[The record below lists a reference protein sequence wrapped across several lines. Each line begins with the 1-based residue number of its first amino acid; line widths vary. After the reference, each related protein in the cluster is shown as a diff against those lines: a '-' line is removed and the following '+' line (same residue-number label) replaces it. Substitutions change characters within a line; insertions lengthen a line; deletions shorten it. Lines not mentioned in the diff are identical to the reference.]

1 MSSFAISRSR
11 VIDAP
16 AETLF
21 PLVDDF
27 HRWTAWSPWEGAGPQ
42 LERTYSGP
50 TAGVGARY
58 SWRGD
63 RKAGTGS
70 MEITESVPHTRIG
83 LTVEFTK
90 PFKAVNPTTFTF
102 DAAGG
107 GSTRVTWTMT
117 GQNRGLWSLVARI
130 VPMDKLVGEDFEKG
144 LEQLAAAAT
153 RGWSGRP
160 GAAAGDATDETG
172 REEHA

>member
-11 VIDAP
+11 VVDAP

-21 PLVDDF
+21 PFVDDF
-27 HRWTAWSPWEGAGPQ
+27 HRWTAWSPFEGVGPQ

-58 SWRGD
+58 AWRGD
-63 RKAGTGS
+63 RKAGAGS
-70 MEITESVPHTRIG
+70 MEITESDPHTRIG
-83 LTVEFTK
+83 LTVEFIK
-90 PFKAVNPTTFTF
+90 PFKAVNHTTFTF
-102 DAAGG
+102 DAAGA

-117 GQNRGLWSLVARI
+117 GRNRGLWALLARI
-130 VPMDKLVGEDFEKG
+130 VPMDRILGGDFEKG
-144 LEQLAAAAT
+144 LEQLAVAAT
-153 RGWSGRP
+153 RGWSGGRST
-160 GAAAGDATDETG
+160 GTGTDTDTE